1 MNVSSDI
8 QHKKELFN
16 LPYHRDQLEYWGPIT
31 PALAD
36 SFLTMGNTFIYHY
49 FNNLDSS
56 YLKSVFSSLV
66 VMVQNVSQY
75 AEKSYENWD
84 NQAFFR
90 VKDVGQ
96 QILISTANRINL
108 EDKLSVKTVLESIF
122 AIPEEGLDAAY
133 KETLFAGGGLGLITL
148 RKLKGTTLE
157 YSLSEKSEG
166 QLWLENELKMN
177 YGNT

>member
-108 EDKLSVKTVLESIF
+108 EDKLSVKTVLEEHIC
-122 AIPEEGLDAAY
+122 
-133 KETLFAGGGLGLITL
+133 
-148 RKLKGTTLE
+148 
-157 YSLSEKSEG
+157 YSRRGSRRSLQRNAFRWRRFG
-166 QLWLENELKMN
+166 VN
-177 YGNT
+177 NT